1 MHAYEKREEQVPR
14 SSEKQERCGSS
25 LGKAAF
31 LSNRLKASDSLLKG
45 EQVKHKHW
53 RDGHDRKENGAL
65 PGSSQTTENPSA
77 SNMKRA
83 IRQKKCAVDIGSC
96 CQPLHG

>member
-45 EQVKHKHW
+45 EQVKHKH
-53 RDGHDRKENGAL
+53 
-65 PGSSQTTENPSA
+65 
-77 SNMKRA
+77 
-83 IRQKKCAVDIGSC
+83 
-96 CQPLHG
+96 